1 MSKAAKPDYILLF
14 VVLLLLSVGLIM
26 VFSASPSVSLRFGDA
41 YYFFKRQIFYLLFS
55 LLAMYFAYRADLLV
69 LKKWT
74 PSLFIFS
81 FGLLLLVLVPGVG
94 KKVSGSMRWIDL
106 AFFSFQPS
114 EFVKLTLIMFLAL
127 ILSNIKERILLF
139 FSGVFPTLLIT
150 AMVATAIMLE
160 PDLGTAAT
168 IVGFVFVLLFVAGAR
183 LWYLGGMAGLAL
195 AGIVYLSFTSAYR
208 MRRLAGYLNPWKD
221 PLNVGFHVI
230 QSLLA
235 VGSGGFFGLGL
246 GCSKQKFYY
255 LPQQFTDFIFAILCE
270 ETGFVGAFVVL
281 GLFLL
286 FIARGLRVARLAR
299 DSYQSLLVVG
309 IVAWIGI
316 QALVNIFV
324 VIGLL
329 PTTGIPLPF
338 VSYGGSSLLVSLIA
352 VGLIL
357 NVSRQAARKS
367 RSMV

>member
-1 MSKAAKPDYILLF
+1 MSNNAKPDYIFLF
-14 VVLLLLSVGLIM
+14 IVLMLLSVGLIM
-26 VFSASPSVSLRFGDA
+26 VFSASPSVSLKFGDA

-55 LLAMYFAYRADLLV
+55 LLAMYAAWRADFER
-69 LKKWT
+69 LKRWT

-81 FGLLLLVLVPGVG
+81 FGLLLLVLVPGIG
-94 KKVSGSMRWIDL
+94 KKVGGSMRWLDL
-106 AFFSFQPS
+106 MLFSFQPS
-114 EFVKLTLIMFLAL
+114 EFIKLTLIMFLAL
-127 ILSNIKERILLF
+127 ILSNIKERVLLF
-139 FSGVFPTLLIT
+139 ITGILPTLLIT
-150 AMVATAIMLE
+150 SMVIGAIILE

-168 IVGFVFVLLFVAGAR
+168 ILAFVFVMLFVAGAR
-183 LWYLGGMAGLAL
+183 LAYLGGLAGIAL
-195 AGIVYLSFTSAYR
+195 AGILFLSFTSPYR
-208 MRRLAGYLNPWKD
+208 LRRLMGYINPWND

-270 ETGFVGAFVVL
+270 ETGFVGAMVVL
-281 GLFLL
+281 VLFLFFVL
-286 FIARGLRVARLAR
+286 RGLRIARLAK
-299 DSYQSLLVVG
+299 DSYQSLLVTG
-309 IVAWIGI
+309 IVVWIGI

-338 VSYGGSSLLVSLIA
+338 VSYGGSSLLVSLLA

-357 NVSRQAARKS
+357 NVSAQAKKRS
-367 RSMV
+367 RSIV